1 MHRKIISIVII
12 TLLILTS
19 LSMLVSAGL
28 ENTSDPI
35 ITDEEGDA
43 FGYLDIL
50 EINFF
55 EKETEPNYLFVTMS
69 IAEPSN
75 FKFQQT
81 FAVFWKYKN
90 IQYSCGFGIGFG
102 IGEKW
107 KIFDAGQ
114 YDNQAPYGGP
124 GIYEV
129 YGEYDI
135 GSGIISWKIPKDIIG
150 DPNPNDILTN
160 TYGNAFRRLGFIG
173 RLGFSRPLLNFVILM
188 IFDNKLWDGAP
199 DGAPYEFGMD
209 YIIKY

>member
-1 MHRKIISIVII
+1 MRKKKISILMI

-19 LSMLVSAGL
+19 LHMLVSAEH
-28 ENTSDPI
+28 ENTTDPQ
-35 ITDEEGDA
+35 ITDKEGDA

-55 EKETEPNYLFVTMS
+55 EKETEPDYLFVTMS
-69 IAEPSN
+69 ILEPSN

-81 FAVFWKYKN
+81 FAVLWKYKN
-90 IQYSCGFGIGFG
+90 IQYSCGLGIGFG

-124 GIYEV
+124 GIYV
-129 YGEYDI
+129 VNGEYDI
-135 GSGIISWKIPKDIIG
+135 ESGVISWKIPKEIIG
-150 DPNPNDILTN
+150 DPKPNDILTN

-173 RLGFSRPLLNFVILM
+173 RIGFSRPLLNFAILI
-188 IFDNKLWDGAP
+188 IFNNKLWDGAP
-199 DGAPYEFGMD
+199 DGAPYEFGND